1 MNELKVKGRKLGS
14 SSQVSFSS
22 DICTKMMDEL
32 ATVMDMF
39 HAIKKAGRSA
49 TLTLSTISG
58 KATKVKLAFE
68 LDDGLPIPT
77 TSASSSPA
85 AASSTRPESGRCQQR
100 RGPAKKAKARARA
113 AEHRA
118 SLAASAPSTGATSA
132 SPVPGEAPSPPA
144 SNPQPPPPPPPPPAT
159 CRKVT
164 TVERKTSTWPT
175 FSQLDGDEPDME
187 GVCET
192 CDDHHEV
199 KEGCYFYCIGDNR
212 CCMKVITPYCGDCK
226 WRRRKQIAQQG
237 TNNDHNT

>member
-1 MNELKVKGRKLGS
+1 MYSPECPTQSFPVTRANFQLVESYHHFPMKEWHSLTTSFNFQARRGTLLGANVHFLK
-14 SSQVSFSS
+14 
-22 DICTKMMDEL
+22 
-32 ATVMDMF
+32 
-39 HAIKKAGRSA
+39 
-49 TLTLSTISG
+49 TLSPPDVS
-58 KATKVKLAFE
+58 
-68 LDDGLPIPT
+68 T
-77 TSASSSPA
+77 TW
-85 AASSTRPESGRCQQR
+85 
-100 RGPAKKAKARARA
+100 A

-144 SNPQPPPPPPPPPAT
+144 SHPQPPPPPPPPPVT